1 MDGPRAR
8 PIVPDPARPS
18 PSATETDA
26 LRAQQRRLRE
36 ARAHGELFP
45 LPAVAASPRPGAG
58 APAYAVQRWR
68 YRTARHQRVND
79 AIVAV
84 NQLAAST
91 SNSSSALQPRF
102 VSPRP
107 TTASQHAAVE
117 DFKRVVKAYGPQPKD
132 LDESTA
138 LAELL
143 AVKDLYAQEPR
154 NLAEYQYEK
163 LKVCRGQVR
172 PKDAK
177 SLLPLEAAGL
187 LHHFAS
193 CIERSSEEIEHIK
206 AAEDFPR
213 PHWDP
218 TLKRDRGKLDHLLR
232 RMAALNL
239 AGFRRKAKA
248 KVGLFFVKKK
258 DDNIRLIIDGR
269 QANRCHRPPPKTRL
283 GSVSATCELDLSD
296 QGLLD
301 CGGFGEVAE
310 VNVQDSDLDVDD
322 CFYQFLVEELGSWFA
337 MDHRVRAS
345 EWGITEVWDDDL
357 RRRDPVGPDEMLFP
371 CFHAMSMGW
380 TWALHLAN
388 ESVAYLTQQAAGREN
403 FLWRECCPAPQVRK
417 GEAVAGVYVDNVTAI
432 GAQAGD
438 SSELI
443 DKVAREAAACDIGVH
458 SDAGRPGLDGAG
470 QPGRRPAQ
478 R

>member
-1 MDGPRAR
+1 MDGPHAR

-36 ARAHGELFP
+36 ARAHGELFL
-45 LPAVAASPRPGAG
+45 LPAVAASSRSGAG
-58 APAYAVQRWR
+58 ALAYDVQRWR
-68 YRTARHQRVND
+68 HQNARHRRVND

-84 NQLAAST
+84 SHLAALT
-91 SNSSSALQPRF
+91 SSSSSTLQPRF

-107 TTASQHAAVE
+107 TTAWQHAAIE
-117 DFKRVVKAYGPQPKD
+117 DFKRVVKVYGPQPKHF
-132 LDESTA
+132 DESTA

-177 SLLPLEAAGL
+177 SLLPPEAAGL

-206 AAEDFPR
+206 AAEDSLR

-218 TLKRDRGKLDHLLR
+218 ILKRDKGKLDHLLR
-232 RMAALNL
+232 RTAALNL
-239 AGFRRKAKA
+239 VGFRRKAFSSKA
-248 KVGLFFVKKK
+248 KIGLFLAKKK

-269 QANRCHRPPPKTRL
+269 QPNRCQQPPPKTRL

-337 MDHRVRAS
+337 MDHWVRAS
-345 EWGITEVWDDDL
+345 EWGIIEVWDDDL
-357 RRRDPVGPDEMLFP
+357 RRRDPVGSDEMLFP
-371 CFHAMSMGW
+371 CFDPC
-380 TWALHLAN
+380 N
-388 ESVAYLTQQAAGREN
+388 EHGMDMDPPPGQRELWSTSRNGLLGARIFPGASAA
-403 FLWRECCPAPQVRK
+403 
-417 GEAVAGVYVDNVTAI
+417 
-432 GAQAGD
+432 
-438 SSELI
+438 
-443 DKVAREAAACDIGVH
+443 
-458 SDAGRPGLDGAG
+458 RP
-470 QPGRRPAQ
+470 PR
-478 R
+478 